1 VRIARDAQAPWH
13 AKPRIGFPFSTTPEL
28 ERPKPLLESASLR
41 VIVERNTNSTTVMA
55 VVLPDDQLALQ
66 LPESRIVI

>member
-1 VRIARDAQAPWH
+1 MPNPQGISL
-13 AKPRIGFPFSTTPEL
+13 FSTTPNFEHL
-28 ERPKPLLESASLR
+28 KPVLESSSLR